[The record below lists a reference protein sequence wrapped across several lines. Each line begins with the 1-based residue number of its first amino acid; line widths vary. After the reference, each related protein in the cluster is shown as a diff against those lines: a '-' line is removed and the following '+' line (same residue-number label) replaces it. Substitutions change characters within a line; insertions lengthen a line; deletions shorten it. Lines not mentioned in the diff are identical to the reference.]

1 MCDLGLLVKK
11 KKKKFVNLYIY
22 QDSEDEELEETEEEF
37 LDRYAKV
44 AADLEDDMVEEGD
57 LEDEEYELDLGKALC
72 SSLHL
77 QWQHIM
83 KMHGALAFCTL
94 SNCKNNV

>member
-1 MCDLGLLVKK
+1 
-11 KKKKFVNLYIY
+11 
-22 QDSEDEELEETEEEF
+22 
-37 LDRYAKV
+37 
-44 AADLEDDMVEEGD
+44 MVEEGD

-77 QWQHIM
+77 QWQHIV
-83 KMHGALAFCTL
+83 KIHGALAFCTL